1 MRRERAIDVLPG
13 PGPVTMPDHSCEIEF
28 RVRYGETDRMGVVYH
43 AEYLVWCEM
52 GRTEYIRSLGMS
64 YAEMEARGAPLAV
77 ADASIRYHAPA
88 KYDDMI
94 RVSTVLT
101 RLGSRGLTF
110 EYVIAK
116 ADSGLRL
123 ATAST
128 TLVAL
133 DPEGRATT
141 IPPDIRALL
150 GGSR

>member
-1 MRRERAIDVLPG
+1 
-13 PGPVTMPDHSCEIEF
+13 
-28 RVRYGETDRMGVVYH
+28 MGVVYH

-64 YAEMEARGAPLAV
+64 YAEMEGRGASLAV
-77 ADASIRYHAPA
+77 ADATIRYHAPA

-123 ATAST
+123 ASAST

-133 DPEGRATT
+133 DPQGRATT

-150 GGSR
+150 GGNR